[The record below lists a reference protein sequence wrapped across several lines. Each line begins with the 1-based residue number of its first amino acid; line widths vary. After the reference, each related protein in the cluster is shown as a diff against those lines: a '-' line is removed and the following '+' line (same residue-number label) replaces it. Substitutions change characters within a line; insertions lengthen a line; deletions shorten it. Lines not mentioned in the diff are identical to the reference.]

1 VEPVVRIA
9 TASTVDAVELA
20 ALAASTF
27 PLACPP
33 SVALADVTSFIDANL
48 SDTRF
53 AEYLADPQR
62 RIFTA
67 GPAGRIIGYAML
79 IAGVSDDPEVQ
90 RAVEIRPAAEIS
102 KMYVLAAHHGSGV
115 ASALMDAAL
124 AAAAAEWGA
133 GCVWLGVNQKN
144 ERAQQFYQRC
154 GFTVNGTR
162 SFRLGTHTESD
173 YVMVRPLNAA

>member
-9 TASTVDAVELA
+9 TANTVDAVELA

-33 SVALADVTSFIDANL
+33 SVALTDVASFINANL
-48 SDTRF
+48 SEARF
-53 AEYLADPQR
+53 AAYLADPQR

-67 GPAGRIIGYAML
+67 GHEGRIIGYAML

-90 RAVEIRPAAEIS
+90 RAVDIRPAAEIS

-115 ASALMDAAL
+115 ATALMDAAL
-124 AAAAAEWGA
+124 AAAAEWGA

-144 ERAQQFYQRC
+144 ERAQQFYKRY

-162 SFRLGTHTESD
+162 SFRLGAHTESD
-173 YVMVRPLNAA
+173 YVMVRPLDAA